1 MSLFTTLDAPKQQ
14 ALVEFVKAEKDRE
27 CRPLHDHIAEWML
40 EAIIKGDCEVTG
52 YCVNHNT
59 KKTWLEFTFFRDWE
73 NAPDAP
79 ADPGDEGEIDAEAAA
94 ALDRREAEYGADGEK
109 AQAGG
114 VGAW

>member
-52 YCVNHNT
+52 YQFLST
-59 KKTWLEFTFFRDWE
+59 MD
-73 NAPDAP
+73 
-79 ADPGDEGEIDAEAAA
+79 
-94 ALDRREAEYGADGEK
+94 
-109 AQAGG
+109 
-114 VGAW
+114 VGSTPTISTILFLY